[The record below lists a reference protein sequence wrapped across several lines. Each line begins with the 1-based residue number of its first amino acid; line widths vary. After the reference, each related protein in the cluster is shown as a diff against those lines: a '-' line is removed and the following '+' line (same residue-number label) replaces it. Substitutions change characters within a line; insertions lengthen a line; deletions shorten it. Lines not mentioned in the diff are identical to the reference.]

1 MPSLPIQYFNRHS
14 GRVET
19 ETVYGENFVRWTYHR
34 PLGRLALHLF
44 AKRALFSRWYGWRM
58 KRPASR
64 AKIAPFIQQY
74 GIDLAELAEDPA
86 TFTSFNDFFVRR
98 LKPQARPIAADEA
111 AVIFPADGRHL
122 GFPNVAE
129 IRGVFVKGQQFDID
143 LLLMDCNLANAYRRG
158 TLVLSRLC
166 PVDYHR
172 FHFPAAGTPTVP
184 KLINGPLFSV
194 SPIALR
200 RNLGYLWS
208 NKRVV
213 TRLATERF
221 GVVVVIEIGATCV
234 GSIRQSFTPE
244 QPVKKGQ
251 EKGWFEFGGSST
263 ITLFEPG
270 RVKLATDL
278 VAQSRHR
285 QELYARMGEPLGR
298 AAR

>member
-14 GRVET
+14 RRVET

-122 GFPNVAE
+122 GFQDVSAAPG
-129 IRGVFVKGQQFDID
+129 IFVKGAT
-143 LLLMDCNLANAYRRG
+143 LSLAE
-158 TLVLSRLC
+158 LFQSR
-166 PVDYHR
+166 
-172 FHFPAAGTPTVP
+172 
-184 KLINGPLFSV
+184 
-194 SPIALR
+194 
-200 RNLGYLWS
+200 
-208 NKRVV
+208 
-213 TRLATERF
+213 
-221 GVVVVIEIGATCV
+221 EIG
-234 GSIRQSFTPE
+234 
-244 QPVKKGQ
+244 
-251 EKGWFEFGGSST
+251 
-263 ITLFEPG
+263 
-270 RVKLATDL
+270 
-278 VAQSRHR
+278 
-285 QELYARMGEPLGR
+285 R
-298 AAR
+298 AHV